1 MKKAVI
7 YTRVS
12 SLQQAQEGISLENQF
27 HLLKAYCEFNQFD
40 VVECIS
46 DEGIS
51 GFKNNRPGFV
61 RIMQMVENREIEV
74 VIVHALARFAR
85 NTELTLR
92 SIDTMIKNGVEF
104 HSITEKIDTGS
115 AMGKFFITV
124 MAALAELERNQVGER
139 TKSVLDRKR
148 ENGEALG
155 SIPYGYR
162 KEDKMLVEDEYE
174 QYVIKAIL
182 KWHDEGKG
190 YGEIQRLCECN
201 ELRSRS
207 GKWHRQTIKNIVEAN
222 LVR

>member
-27 HLLKAYCEFNQFD
+27 HLLKAYCEFNQFN

-61 RIMQMVENREIEV
+61 RIMQMVEDREIGV
-74 VIVHALARFAR
+74 VVVHALARFAR

-162 KEDKMLVEDEYE
+162 KEDKMLVEDEYK

-182 KWHDEGKG
+182 K
-190 YGEIQRLCECN
+190 
-201 ELRSRS
+201 
-207 GKWHRQTIKNIVEAN
+207 
-222 LVR
+222 